1 MRAAILHSQ
10 GQLNSKSLI
19 IEDVERPQPRNQDVL
34 LKVKACAVCRTDLHI
49 VEGELKAVRLPLI
62 LGHQVVGEV
71 EEIGT
76 NVSDVSIGD
85 RVGVPWL
92 YWTCGACKYCTLKL
106 ENLCDKPL
114 FTGYSVNGGFAE
126 YMLAKDRF
134 IHRLPPKFDDVH
146 VAPLLC
152 GGAIGYRSLKLT
164 GLLNEGVG
172 RLGIFGFGS
181 AAHLITPVAIR
192 KGLDVY
198 VFTRGVSRQ
207 ELGLKLGAKWAGE
220 PSADPG
226 IKLDAAIVFA
236 PAGWIVIEAL
246 KKLDKAGKV
255 IIGEI
260 HMSPIEKLD
269 YSLIW
274 LEREIKSVAN
284 VTRADVREFLEEA
297 VKSNIKPDVNVY
309 RLEDVNQALQDLKNG
324 SITGSAVLKIG

>member
-1 MRAAILHSQ
+1 MKAAILHSQ
-10 GQLNSKSLI
+10 GQVNSNSLI
-19 IEDVERPQPRNQDVL
+19 IKDVERPQPGSQDVL

-49 VEGELKAVRLPLI
+49 VEGDLKAVRLPLI
-62 LGHQVVGEV
+62 
-71 EEIGT
+71 I
-76 NVSDVSIGD
+76 DVKIGD

-92 YWTCGACKYCTLKL
+92 YWACGKCKYCNLKL

-126 YMLAKDRF
+126 YMLAKDHF
-134 IHRLPPKFDDVH
+134 IHRLPGKFDDVH

-164 GLLNEGVG
+164 GLLDKGAG

-192 KGLDVY
+192 NGLDVY

-220 PSADPG
+220 PSTDPG
-226 IKLDAAIVFA
+226 TKLDAAIIFA

-297 VKSNIKPDVNVY
+297 VKPSIQPDVNVH
-309 RLEDVNQALQDLKNG
+309 RLEDANQALQDLKNG
-324 SITGSAVLKIG
+324 SITGSAVLKIS

>member
-1 MRAAILHSQ
+1 MKGAILHSQ
-10 GQLNSKSLI
+10 GQVNSDSLI
-19 IEDVERPQPRNQDVL
+19 IEDVERPQSRSQDVL

-49 VEGELKAVRLPLI
+49 VEGDLKAVRLPLI
-62 LGHQVVGEV
+62 LGHQLVGVV

-76 NVSDVSIGD
+76 NVSDVKIGD

-92 YWTCGACKYCTLKL
+92 YWACGKCKYCNLKL

-134 IHRLPPKFDDVH
+134 IHRLPAKFDDVH
-146 VAPLLC
+146 VAPFLC

-164 GLLNEGVG
+164 GLLDKEAGK
-172 RLGIFGFGS
+172 LGIFGFGS

-226 IKLDAAIVFA
+226 IKLDAAIIFA
-236 PAGWIVIEAL
+236 PAGWVVVEAL

-269 YSLIW
+269 YNLIW

-297 VKSNIKPDVNVY
+297 VKSNIQSDVKVY
-309 RLEDVNQALQDLKNG
+309 RLDDVNLALQDLKNG
-324 SITGSAVLKIG
+324 SIIGSAVLKIG